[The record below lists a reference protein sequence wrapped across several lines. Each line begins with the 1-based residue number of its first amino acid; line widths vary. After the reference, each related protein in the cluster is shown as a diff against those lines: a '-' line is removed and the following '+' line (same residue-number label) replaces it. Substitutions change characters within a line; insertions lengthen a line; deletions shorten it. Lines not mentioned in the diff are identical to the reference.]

1 LLIGFALESENLLE
15 NGKEKL
21 RKKNADLIVMN
32 SIKDEGAGFESE
44 TNKISILD
52 KDNKLSTFELKS
64 KALVAKDIVDY
75 IANYSK

>member
-1 LLIGFALESENLLE
+1 MH
-15 NGKEKL
+15 
-21 RKKNADLIVMN
+21 KKNTDLIVMN
-32 SIKDEGAGFESE
+32 SIKDDGAGFETE

-64 KALVAKDIVDY
+64 KTLVAKDIVDY